1 MKERAFYIHFEGM
14 DLGGKTTATQNFINS
29 TGREWEVRRNS
40 IVPNNPIYLLADSL
54 RRADAYDAEVLG
66 NLYVAALM
74 ADIRSFRWPE
84 KDTIQDST
92 IILRSLAFHT
102 VGGTPRIKEVLIDML
117 PYHPK
122 FDASFV
128 FTASLEE
135 RLRRLEMRARNQP
148 DQISA
153 EDLLVRDKPEK
164 FLAMEAC
171 LIDFSTK
178 CFHSVIIDTT
188 SLTPDMVVGKIIENL
203 PLLKTKSN
211 E

>member
-1 MKERAFYIHFEGM
+1 MKERALYIHFEGM
-14 DLGGKTTATQNFINS
+14 DLAGKTTATKNFIEH
-29 TGREWEVRRNS
+29 TGREWEIRRNS
-40 IVPNNPIYLLADSL
+40 IIPDNPIYLLADSL

-74 ADIRSFRWPE
+74 ADIRSFNWPE
-84 KDTIQDST
+84 RDTIQDST

-102 VGGTPRIKEVLIDML
+102 VRGTPRIKEVLIDML

-128 FTASLEE
+128 FTASIEE
-135 RLRRLEMRARNQP
+135 RLKRLEMRSRNQP

-153 EDLLVRDKPEK
+153 EDLFVRDKPEK

-171 LIDFSTK
+171 LINFSRK
-178 CFHSVIIDTT
+178 CFHSVVIDTT
-188 SLTPDMVVGKIIENL
+188 SLTPDMVIGRIVENL
-203 PLLKTKSN
+203 PQLKSPK
-211 E
+211 